1 MTDKRVI
8 IAGAG
13 PVGTIC
19 ALALARQDVP
29 VTLLEAAAGPT
40 VDQRAASIH
49 PPSLEM
55 LEALEVHEVFSEGLK
70 STSVSHWDRVT
81 GALVAEFDS
90 DVLRHDTRHPYVIQF
105 EHYKIVHTLMRHLA
119 RRPEVE
125 IRLSTRLVDLT
136 VGADH
141 VEAVVDGPDGPASLR
156 GAYLIGAD
164 GGRSVVRKAIGL
176 DFAGFTFPER
186 FIKVIT
192 PYDFSSHRPEFNI
205 RNFFSH
211 PDDYCALFKVHG
223 ERPPGLWRIVFSSRP
238 DESDDEA
245 VALDNI
251 QARLHRFFPDDGPI
265 EIEHLNLYPVHQRV
279 AARFRKGR
287 VLLAGDAAHV
297 VNPHGGMGM
306 NGGIHDVINLAD
318 KIGRIWRGEADDS
331 ALDLYDRQRRYAST
345 EFMQAQSIRN
355 KQLLDEADPAA
366 RQRNLD
372 ELRRTAEDP
381 VLAHQ
386 FLLRTS
392 MIDSVRRAA
401 AVR

>member
-1 MTDKRVI
+1 
-8 IAGAG
+8 
-13 PVGTIC
+13 
-19 ALALARQDVP
+19 
-29 VTLLEAAAGPT
+29 
-40 VDQRAASIH
+40 
-49 PPSLEM
+49 
-55 LEALEVHEVFSEGLK
+55 
-70 STSVSHWDRVT
+70 
-81 GALVAEFDS
+81 
-90 DVLRHDTRHPYVIQF
+90 
-105 EHYKIVHTLMRHLA
+105 
-119 RRPEVE
+119 
-125 IRLSTRLVDLT
+125 
-136 VGADH
+136 
-141 VEAVVDGPDGPASLR
+141 LR
-156 GAYLIGAD
+156 GAYLVGAD

-176 DFAGFTFPER
+176 DFEGFTFPER

-192 PYDFSSHRPEFNI
+192 PYDFSTYRPEFNI

-238 DESDDEA
+238 HESDEEA

-306 NGGIHDVINLAD
+306 NGGIHDAINLAD
-318 KIGRIWRGEADDS
+318 KIGRIWRGEADDG
-331 ALDLYDRQRRYAST
+331 ALDLYDRQRRTASA
-345 EFMQAQSIRN
+345 EFVQAQSIRN

-381 VLAHQ
+381 ALAHQ